1 MARPTTTVTP
11 YPASPLNSSTTA
23 PGSSPAMRATTPAM
37 SANTKKGAASIT
49 RSTIFMNTS
58 LQPFMKAVTG
68 PARSPGIMSRVM
80 PKKMAKKI
88 TCSINVLLK
97 LRKMLLGT
105 MSTRNCSGPASLV
118 ALACCTFS
126 PIQSSAPPA

>member
-1 MARPTTTVTP
+1 
-11 YPASPLNSSTTA
+11 
-23 PGSSPAMRATTPAM
+23 MRATTPAM